1 MTSFKLINYMEIK
14 ELPKNSH
21 FFILGT
27 NCAFTGLT
35 NHSFFS
41 KGPIDNADCINPRY
55 INALF
60 DGTYLNKLLYF
71 NKEELVFNKDPY
83 DGSLDGCYHLFS
95 ESLGV
100 YFVHNEYNLSFIK
113 NQIKRYNNFKEFCKK
128 LPEENYYFVLNL
140 FVNNYQKNFLDWA
153 DVLEKNNIMDKTIVF
168 GNKDYK
174 DNFKNFIIVPCDN
187 KSRDNWLEEVDFI
200 LTLFN
205 EYIEK
210 NSI

>member
-1 MTSFKLINYMEIK
+1 MEIK

-187 KSRDNWLEEVDFI
+187 KSRDNWFEEVDFI

>member
-1 MTSFKLINYMEIK
+1 MILFKLINYMEIK

-35 NHSFFS
+35 DHSLFS
-41 KGPIDNADCINPRY
+41 KGPIDNADCLGPRY

-60 DGTYLNKLLYF
+60 DGTYLNKLLHF

-95 ESLGV
+95 ENLGV

-140 FVNNYQKNFLDWA
+140 FVNKYQKNFLDWA

-187 KSRDNWLEEVDFI
+187 KSRDDWLKNVDFI

-205 EYIEK
+205 KYIL
-210 NSI
+210 N